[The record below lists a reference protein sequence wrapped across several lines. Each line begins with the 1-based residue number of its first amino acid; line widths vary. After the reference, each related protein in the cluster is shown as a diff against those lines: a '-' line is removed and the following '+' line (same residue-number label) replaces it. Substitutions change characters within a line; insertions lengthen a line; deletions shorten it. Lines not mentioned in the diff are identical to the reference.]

1 MLHCR
6 TLQIANATFF
16 SEASQK
22 LLEVERWSPGGNN
35 LPSATFKLSSVLSD
49 GETIM
54 NEANLLQ
61 ALGQVSAC
69 ETGKIFRLNK
79 GVSGRS
85 RSGKRSKNR
94 DSAFGKGSRAG
105 HGEHSG
111 RGASRTRSIESRPN
125 LQACGGCSD
134 EQRFR
139 ENERETKN
147 DWRPKFGSSHA
158 LHGNAG
164 SHSMESCDQSFLY
177 SMAGQRQAKEVGA
190 DRSDA
195 KVLNDPQSPS

>member
-1 MLHCR
+1 MAPFQAMVYRRVFAKQCVTSIHASPTR
-6 TLQIANATFF
+6 SFVIP
-16 SEASQK
+16 EASQK

-105 HGEHSG
+105 HDEHSG

-139 ENERETKN
+139 GK
-147 DWRPKFGSSHA
+147 
-158 LHGNAG
+158 
-164 SHSMESCDQSFLY
+164 
-177 SMAGQRQAKEVGA
+177 
-190 DRSDA
+190 
-195 KVLNDPQSPS
+195 